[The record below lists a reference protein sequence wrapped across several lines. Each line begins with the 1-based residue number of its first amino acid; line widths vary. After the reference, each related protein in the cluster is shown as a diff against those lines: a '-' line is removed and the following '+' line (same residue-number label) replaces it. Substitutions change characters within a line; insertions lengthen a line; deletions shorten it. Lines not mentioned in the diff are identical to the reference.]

1 MKARTTSWAT
11 WSVNNNAIDITVD
24 KEMLEMVSNQLRIE
38 IVKAIEAHDDQKAVD
53 LLEDKIGIDEKLKNY
68 AERETEE

>member
-1 MKARTTSWAT
+1 MIARTTSWAT
-11 WSVNNNAIDITVD
+11 WSVNNNTIDITVD

-38 IVKAIEAHDDQKAVD
+38 IVKAIEAHDDETAVN

-68 AERETEE
+68 AE

>member
-1 MKARTTSWAT
+1 MIARTTSWAT
-11 WSVNNNAIDITVD
+11 WSVNNYTIDITVD

-38 IVKAIEAHDDQKAVD
+38 IVKAIEAHDDEKAVN

-68 AERETEE
+68 AE